1 MSNSYRTT
9 WRDSARPI
17 VQEVLKQTK
26 GQSEKEVRKALRE
39 AYPFGERKYWPYKVW
54 CDEVKLQLGLKKQK
68 RIEQPENQTD
78 LFNG

>member
-17 VQEVLKQTK
+17 IQRVLKDTL
-26 GQSEKEVRKALRE
+26 GQPEKEIRKAIRE

-68 RIEQPENQTD
+68 RIEQPANQTD